1 MVRQRG
7 VARVWHVSGTSIAVF
22 VALSLAPMTGGLAR
36 AQTLEVTPGGAI
48 GLGNRGWSA
57 SEPNRATSANELE
70 FSARAGAASDYI
82 YRGTTLS
89 DHGPAAGAAVE
100 ARFGALYAGTTVATV
115 KLPTQPVAEF
125 TFAAGIRP
133 KIATIDFDFGVTYFA
148 YPGERLPGETGINY
162 WEAVVRGDRS
172 IGEQVRVAAGY
183 AYSPNVSN
191 TGAWSQ
197 YVAAGVGYDVPGRLL
212 PPNLGVSF
220 TTAAGYSWFGNQ
232 APTLGGFPLP
242 AYLNWQ
248 AGVTFTHK
256 AFNLD
261 LRYYDTNL
269 SKENCF
275 VFTGDPNA
283 RPGGRVDPVTNPAGL
298 ALELVRRDVR
308 RQGLVC
314 VLDNWLVCGFR
325 LEFASRVVHAH
336 SRNLGKRPGNGV
348 VVDDFQAES
357 NILRHDGRRASCGK
371 LQAIALLLPGLDC
384 AGAGSS
390 HDPVAIDDET

>member
-1 MVRQRG
+1 VRRRG
-7 VARVWHVSGTSIAVF
+7 AAGVWHVSGSAIAAF
-22 VALSLAPMTGGLAR
+22 VALSLVPMAGGLAR
-36 AQTLEVTPGGAI
+36 AQTLGVSPGGAI

-70 FSARAGAASDYI
+70 FSARAGVASDYI

-100 ARFGALYAGTTVATV
+100 ATFGALYAGSTVATV
-115 KLPTQPVAEF
+115 KLPTQPFAEF
-125 TFAAGIRP
+125 TFAAGVRP
-133 KIATIDFDFGVTYFA
+133 KIATIDFDFGITYFA

-162 WEAVVRGDRS
+162 WEAVIRGDRS
-172 IGEQVRVAAGY
+172 IGERVRVAAGY
-183 AYSPNVSN
+183 AYSPDVSN

-232 APTLGGFPLP
+232 SSAHGGFPLP

-275 VFTGDPNA
+275 VFTGDPNP
-283 RPGGRVDPVTNPAGL
+283 RLGGRVDPVTNPAGL
-298 ALELVRRDVR
+298 IS
-308 RQGLVC
+308 
-314 VLDNWLVCGFR
+314 NWCGATF
-325 LEFASRVVHAH
+325 
-336 SRNLGKRPGNGV
+336 
-348 VVDDFQAES
+348 
-357 NILRHDGRRASCGK
+357 
-371 LQAIALLLPGLDC
+371 
-384 AGAGSS
+384 
-390 HDPVAIDDET
+390 VAKAWFTF

>member
-1 MVRQRG
+1 
-7 VARVWHVSGTSIAVF
+7 
-22 VALSLAPMTGGLAR
+22 MTGGVTS
-36 AQTLEVTPGGAI
+36 AQTLDVGPGGAI

-57 SEPNRATSANELE
+57 SDPNRATSANELE

-89 DHGPAAGAAVE
+89 DHGPAAGAALE

-115 KLPTQPVAEF
+115 KLPTQPLAEF
-125 TFAAGIRP
+125 TFAAGVRP

-162 WEAVVRGDRS
+162 WEAVIRGDRQ

-197 YVAAGVGYDVPGRLL
+197 YVAAGAGYDVPSVVL
-212 PPNLGVSF
+212 PQNLSISF
-220 TTAAGYSWFGNQ
+220 TAAAGYSWFGNQ
-232 APTLGGFPLP
+232 SAQLGGFPLP

-261 LRYYDTNL
+261 LRYYDSNL

-283 RPGGRVDPVTNPAGL
+283 RPGGRVNLVTNP
-298 ALELVRRDVR
+298 D
-308 RQGLVC
+308 GLVS
-314 VLDNWLVCGFR
+314 NWCGATFVAKAW
-325 LEFASRVVHAH
+325 FAF
-336 SRNLGKRPGNGV
+336 N
-348 VVDDFQAES
+348 
-357 NILRHDGRRASCGK
+357 
-371 LQAIALLLPGLDC
+371 
-384 AGAGSS
+384 
-390 HDPVAIDDET
+390 

>member
-1 MVRQRG
+1 MRQRG
-7 VARVWHVSGTSIAVF
+7 AARVWHVSGSSIAAF
-22 VALSLAPMTGGLAR
+22 VALSLAPMTGGMAR
-36 AQTLEVTPGGAI
+36 AQTSEVSPGGAI

-57 SEPNRATSANELE
+57 SDPNRTTPANELE
-70 FSARAGAASDYI
+70 FSARVGAASDYI

-89 DHGPAAGAAVE
+89 DHGRAAGAAVE

-115 KLPTQPVAEF
+115 KLPTQPLAEF
-125 TFAAGIRP
+125 TYAAGIRP
-133 KIATIDFDFGVTYFA
+133 TIATIDFDFGVTYFA
-148 YPGERLPGETGINY
+148 YPGERLPGETGGINY
-162 WEAVVRGDRS
+162 WEAVFRGDRK

-232 APTLGGFPLP
+232 ALALGGFPLP

-275 VFTGDPNA
+275 IFTGDPNA

-298 ALELVRRDVR
+298 IS
-308 RQGLVC
+308 
-314 VLDNWLVCGFR
+314 NWCGATFVAKAW
-325 LEFASRVVHAH
+325 FA
-336 SRNLGKRPGNGV
+336 
-348 VVDDFQAES
+348 F
-357 NILRHDGRRASCGK
+357 
-371 LQAIALLLPGLDC
+371 
-384 AGAGSS
+384 
-390 HDPVAIDDET
+390 

>member
-1 MVRQRG
+1 MARQRG
-7 VARVWHVSGTSIAVF
+7 VARVRHVSRTLVAVL
-22 VALSLAPMTGGLAR
+22 VAFSLAPMTGGPAR
-36 AQTLEVTPGGAI
+36 AQNLEVSPGGAI

-89 DHGPAAGAAVE
+89 DHGPAVGAALE
-100 ARFGALYAGTTVATV
+100 ARFGALYAGTTVASV
-115 KLPTQPVAEF
+115 KLPTQPLGEF
-125 TFAAGIRP
+125 TFATGVRH
-133 KIATIDFDFGVTYFA
+133 KIASIDFDFGVTYFA

-162 WEAVVRGDRS
+162 WEAVIRGDRS

-183 AYSPNVSN
+183 AYSPSVSN

-212 PPNLGVSF
+212 PPNLGISF
-220 TTAAGYSWFGNQ
+220 TSAAGYSWFGNQ
-232 APTLGGFPLP
+232 ASALGGFPLP

-283 RPGGRVDPVTNPAGL
+283 RLGGRVDPVTNPAGL
-298 ALELVRRDVR
+298 TS
-308 RQGLVC
+308 
-314 VLDNWLVCGFR
+314 NWCGATFVAKAW
-325 LEFASRVVHAH
+325 FA
-336 SRNLGKRPGNGV
+336 
-348 VVDDFQAES
+348 F
-357 NILRHDGRRASCGK
+357 
-371 LQAIALLLPGLDC
+371 
-384 AGAGSS
+384 
-390 HDPVAIDDET
+390 